1 MSDAGCFPIRPRG
14 DTRRF
19 IQRTECTIR
28 MGPAFIYQ
36 IIDLNKKFGQ
46 RELLK
51 NINLA
56 FYPGAKIGLLG
67 RNGAG
72 KSTLMKIMAGIDRD
86 YDGEARLADGYTV
99 GYLEQEPRL
108 DPAKTVFENVM
119 DAVDH
124 SRAVLR
130 RFEEI
135 NARLGEPLDD
145 KEMEKLLAEQA
156 TVQDEI
162 DAKNLW
168 DLDRQVEIAMDAMNL
183 PPGDWGVANL
193 SGGERRRVALCK
205 LLLEKPDLLL
215 LDEPTNHLDA
225 ESVNW
230 LERHLAEYV
239 GTVVAV
245 THDRYFLDNVA
256 KWILEV
262 DHGRGIP
269 FEGNYSSWL
278 EQKKARLEMEEKQA
292 STRQKTLDKELEWI
306 RMSPKARQA
315 KSKARVAAYE
325 KLAAEQAAVRDSE
338 IEIFIPA
345 SRNLGDQ
352 VIDVENISKSFG
364 DKLLF
369 ENLSFKL
376 PPGGIVGIIGPNG
389 AGKTTLFRMLVGQEK
404 PDTGTVKVGATVDIG
419 YVDQN
424 RDALDP
430 NKTVFEEISGGHD
443 TIELGKRTVNARS
456 YVAKFNFMG
465 PDQQK
470 KVGTLSGG
478 ERNRVHL
485 AKLLRGGANLLLLDE
500 PTNDLDVDT
509 LRSLEEGISSFAGSV
524 VVITHDR
531 WFLDRLAT
539 HIIAFEG
546 DGYVHVCEGN
556 FEVYER
562 SRKERLGVDADEPH
576 RFRYK
581 KLTH

>member
-1 MSDAGCFPIRPRG
+1 
-14 DTRRF
+14 
-19 IQRTECTIR
+19 
-28 MGPAFIYQ
+28 
-36 IIDLNKKFGQ
+36 
-46 RELLK
+46 
-51 NINLA
+51 
-56 FYPGAKIGLLG
+56 
-67 RNGAG
+67 
-72 KSTLMKIMAGIDRD
+72 
-86 YDGEARLADGYTV
+86 
-99 GYLEQEPRL
+99 
-108 DPAKTVFENVM
+108 
-119 DAVDH
+119 
-124 SRAVLR
+124 
-130 RFEEI
+130 
-135 NARLGEPLDD
+135 
-145 KEMEKLLAEQA
+145 
-156 TVQDEI
+156 
-162 DAKNLW
+162 
-168 DLDRQVEIAMDAMNL
+168 
-183 PPGDWGVANL
+183 
-193 SGGERRRVALCK
+193 
-205 LLLEKPDLLL
+205 
-215 LDEPTNHLDA
+215 
-225 ESVNW
+225 
-230 LERHLAEYV
+230 
-239 GTVVAV
+239 
-245 THDRYFLDNVA
+245 
-256 KWILEV
+256 
-262 DHGRGIP
+262 
-269 FEGNYSSWL
+269 
-278 EQKKARLEMEEKQA
+278 
-292 STRQKTLDKELEWI
+292 
-306 RMSPKARQA
+306 MSPKARQA
-315 KSKARVAAYE
+315 KSKARVASYE

-345 SRNLGDQ
+345 SRPLGDL
-352 VIDVENISKSFG
+352 VIEAEGISKAFG

-369 ENLSFKL
+369 ENLSFRL
-376 PPGGIVGIIGPNG
+376 PAGGIVGIIGPNG

-404 PDTGTVKVGATVDIG
+404 PDTGTIKTGHTVDIG

-430 NKTVFEEISGGHD
+430 DKTVFEEISGGHD

-562 SRKERLGVDADEPH
+562 SRRERQGIEGDEPH
-576 RFRYK
+576 RFRHK

>member
-1 MSDAGCFPIRPRG
+1 
-14 DTRRF
+14 
-19 IQRTECTIR
+19 
-28 MGPAFIYQ
+28 MGPAFIFQ
-36 IIDLNKKFGQ
+36 VVDLTKKFGQ

-72 KSTLMKIMAGIDRD
+72 KSTLMKIMAGIDRE
-86 YDGEARLADGYTV
+86 YDGEARLAEGYTV
-99 GYLEQEPRL
+99 GYLEQEPKL
-108 DPAKTVFENVM
+108 DPNKTVFENVM

-135 NARLGEPLDD
+135 NARLGEPLSDA
-145 KEMEKLLAEQA
+145 EMEKLLAEQA

-162 DAKNLW
+162 DVKNLW

-183 PPGDWGVANL
+183 PPGDWGVTNL

-230 LERHLAEYV
+230 LERHLAEYT

-278 EQKKARLEMEEKQA
+278 EQKKARLELEEKQA
-292 STRQKTLDKELEWI
+292 SARQKTLDKELEWV

-315 KSKARVAAYE
+315 KSKARMSAYE

-345 SRNLGDQ
+345 SRPLGDQ
-352 VIDVENISKSFG
+352 VIDAENISKAYG

-369 ENLSFKL
+369 ENLSFRL

-389 AGKTTLFRMLVGQEK
+389 AGKTTLFRMLVGQEQ
-404 PDTGTVKVGATVDIG
+404 PDTGSIKVGSTVDIG
-419 YVDQN
+419 YVDQS

-485 AKLLRGGANLLLLDE
+485 SKLLRGGANLLLLDE

-509 LRSLEEGISSFAGSV
+509 LRSLEEGITHVAGSV

-562 SRKERLGVDADEPH
+562 SRKERLGLEADEPH

-581 KLTH
+581 KLQH

>member
-1 MSDAGCFPIRPRG
+1 
-14 DTRRF
+14 
-19 IQRTECTIR
+19 
-28 MGPAFIYQ
+28 MGAAFIFQ
-36 IIDLNKKFGQ
+36 ISGLTKKFGQ

-72 KSTLMKIMAGIDRD
+72 KSTLMKIMAGIDRE

-108 DPAKTVFENVM
+108 DPTRTVFENVLE
-119 DAVDH
+119 AVGAT
-124 SRAVLR
+124 RAILA

-135 NARLGEPLDD
+135 NSRLGQPLDD
-145 KEMEKLLAEQA
+145 GEMEKLLAEQA
-156 TVQDEI
+156 AVQDLIE
-162 DAKNLW
+162 AKNAW
-168 DLDRQVEIAMDAMNL
+168 DIDRQVEIAMDAMNL
-183 PPGDWGVANL
+183 PPGEWAVTNL
-193 SGGERRRVALCK
+193 SGGERRRVALCR

-225 ESVNW
+225 ESVAW
-230 LERHLAEYV
+230 LERHLAEYT

-262 DHGRGIP
+262 DHGRGMP

-278 EQKKARLEMEEKQA
+278 EQKKARLELEEKQA
-292 STRQKTLDKELEWI
+292 SSRQKTLDRELEWI

-325 KLAAEQAAVRDSE
+325 RLAAEQAAVRDSD

-345 SRNLGDQ
+345 SRPLGDL
-352 VIDVENISKSFG
+352 VIEAEGLSKGYG

-369 ENLSFKL
+369 ENLSFRI

-389 AGKTTLFRMLVGQEK
+389 AGKTTLFRMLVGQEQ
-404 PDTGTVKVGATVDIG
+404 PDAGAIKRGPTVDIG

-430 NKTVFEEISGGHD
+430 EKTVFEEISGGHD
-443 TIELGKRTVNARS
+443 TIELGKKSVNARS
-456 YVAKFNFMG
+456 YVARFNFLG

-485 AKLLRGGANLLLLDE
+485 AKLLRSGSNLLLLDE

-509 LRSLEEGISSFAGSV
+509 LRSLEEGITAFAGSV

-539 HIIAFEG
+539 QIIAFEG
-546 DGYVHVCEGN
+546 DGYVHVCDGN

-562 SRKERLGVDADEPH
+562 NRRERLGIAADEPH

-581 KLTH
+581 KLQH

>member
-1 MSDAGCFPIRPRG
+1 
-14 DTRRF
+14 
-19 IQRTECTIR
+19 
-28 MGPAFIYQ
+28 MGPAFIFQ
-36 IIDLNKKFGQ
+36 ITDLTKKFGQ

-51 NINLA
+51 NINIA

-72 KSTLMKIMAGIDRD
+72 KSTLMKIMAGLDTEF
-86 YDGEARLADGYTV
+86 DGETRLADGYTV
-99 GYLEQEPRL
+99 GYLRQEPQL
-108 DPAKTVFENVM
+108 DPEKTVFENVM
-119 DAVDH
+119 EAVDH

-145 KEMEKLLAEQA
+145 AEMEKLLTEQA

-162 DAKNLW
+162 DVKNLW

-183 PPGDWGVANL
+183 PPADWAVTNL

-225 ESVNW
+225 ESVDW
-230 LERHLAEYV
+230 LERHLAEYT

-269 FEGNYSSWL
+269 FEGNYTSWL
-278 EQKKARLEMEEKQA
+278 QQKKARLELEEKVV

-315 KSKARVAAYE
+315 KSKARVASYE

-345 SRNLGDQ
+345 SRSLGDQ
-352 VIDVENISKSFG
+352 VIDVENISKAFG

-369 ENLSFKL
+369 ENLSFRL

-404 PDTGTVKVGATVDIG
+404 PDTGTVKVGATVDVG

-424 RDALDP
+424 RDALDAD
-430 NKTVFEEISGGHD
+430 KTVFQEISGGHD

-562 SRKERLGVDADEPH
+562 SRKERQGVAADEPH
-576 RFRYK
+576 RFRHK

>member
-1 MSDAGCFPIRPRG
+1 MSDRLAQSGVIFRP
-14 DTRRF
+14 
-19 IQRTECTIR
+19 
-28 MGPAFIYQ
+28 MGAAFIYQ
-36 IIDLNKKFGQ
+36 ITDLTKKFGQ

-51 NINLA
+51 NINIA

-67 RNGAG
+67 RNGSG
-72 KSTLMKIMAGIDRD
+72 KSTLMKIMAGIDQE
-86 YDGEARLADGYTV
+86 YEGETRLADGYSV
-99 GYLEQEPRL
+99 GYLQQEPQL
-108 DPAKTVFENVM
+108 DPQKTVFENVM
-119 DAVDH
+119 DAVAGTR
-124 SRAVLR
+124 SILT
-130 RFEEI
+130 RFEAI
-135 NARLGEPLDD
+135 NARLGESIGPE
-145 KEMEKLLAEQA
+145 EMEKLLDEQA
-156 TVQDEI
+156 RVQDQIE
-162 DAKNLW
+162 AKNAW

-183 PPGDWGVANL
+183 PPGDWEVTNL

-205 LLLEKPDLLL
+205 LLLERPDMLL

-225 ESVNW
+225 ESVDW
-230 LERHLAEYV
+230 LEKHLAEYP

-269 FEGNYSSWL
+269 FEGNYTSWL
-278 EQKKARLEMEEKQA
+278 EQKKARMQLEEKQA

-315 KSKARVAAYE
+315 KSKARVSSYE
-325 KLAAEQAAVRDSE
+325 KLSAEQAATRDQDV
-338 IEIFIPA
+338 EIFIPA
-345 SRNLGDQ
+345 SRPLGDL
-352 VIDVENISKSFG
+352 VIEGVGLSKAFG
-364 DKLLF
+364 DKVLF
-369 ENLSFKL
+369 ENLSFRL

-404 PDTGTVKVGATVDIG
+404 PDSGTLRVGATVDIG
-419 YVDQN
+419 YVDQS
-424 RDALDP
+424 RDSLDP

-456 YVAKFNFMG
+456 YVAKFNFQG

-485 AKLLRGGANLLLLDE
+485 SKLLRGGANLLLLDE

-509 LRSLEEGISSFAGSV
+509 LRSLEEGITSFAGSV

-556 FEVYER
+556 FESYEQNR
-562 SRKERLGVDADEPH
+562 RERQGISADGPH

-581 KLTH
+581 KLQH

>member
-1 MSDAGCFPIRPRG
+1 VS
-14 DTRRF
+14 
-19 IQRTECTIR
+19 
-28 MGPAFIYQ
+28 
-36 IIDLNKKFGQ
+36 
-46 RELLK
+46 
-51 NINLA
+51 
-56 FYPGAKIGLLG
+56 
-67 RNGAG
+67 
-72 KSTLMKIMAGIDRD
+72 
-86 YDGEARLADGYTV
+86 
-99 GYLEQEPRL
+99 
-108 DPAKTVFENVM
+108 
-119 DAVDH
+119 
-124 SRAVLR
+124 
-130 RFEEI
+130 
-135 NARLGEPLDD
+135 
-145 KEMEKLLAEQA
+145 
-156 TVQDEI
+156 
-162 DAKNLW
+162 
-168 DLDRQVEIAMDAMNL
+168 
-183 PPGDWGVANL
+183 
-193 SGGERRRVALCK
+193 
-205 LLLEKPDLLL
+205 
-215 LDEPTNHLDA
+215 
-225 ESVNW
+225 
-230 LERHLAEYV
+230 
-239 GTVVAV
+239 
-245 THDRYFLDNVA
+245 
-256 KWILEV
+256 
-262 DHGRGIP
+262 
-269 FEGNYSSWL
+269 
-278 EQKKARLEMEEKQA
+278 
-292 STRQKTLDKELEWI
+292 
-306 RMSPKARQA
+306 
-315 KSKARVAAYE
+315 AYE

-345 SRNLGDQ
+345 SRSLGDQ
-352 VIDVENISKSFG
+352 VIDVENISKAFG

-369 ENLSFKL
+369 ENLSFRL

-430 NKTVFEEISGGHD
+430 DKTVFEEISGGHD
-443 TIELGKRTVNARS
+443 TIELGKRTVNSRS

-562 SRKERLGVDADEPH
+562 SRKERQGVSADEPH
-576 RFRYK
+576 RFRHK

>member
-1 MSDAGCFPIRPRG
+1 
-14 DTRRF
+14 
-19 IQRTECTIR
+19 
-28 MGPAFIYQ
+28 MGPAYIFQ
-36 IIDLNKKFGQ
+36 IADLHKKFGQ
-46 RELLK
+46 REILK
-51 NINLA
+51 NINVA

-67 RNGAG
+67 RNGSG
-72 KSTLMKIMAGIDRD
+72 KSTLMKIMAGLDLEFE
-86 YDGEARLADGYTV
+86 GTTRLADGFTA
-99 GYLEQEPRL
+99 GYLSQEPQL
-108 DPAKTVFENVM
+108 DPNKTVFENVQ
-119 DAVDH
+119 DAVASTH
-124 SRAVLR
+124 KILT
-130 RFEEI
+130 RFEQI
-135 NARLGEPLDD
+135 NARLGEPMEPT
-145 KEMEKLLAEQA
+145 EMDKLLMEQA
-156 TVQDEI
+156 SVQDQIE
-162 DAKNLW
+162 AQNAW
-168 DLDRQVEIAMDAMNL
+168 DIDRQVEIAMDAMNL
-183 PPGDWGVANL
+183 PPGEWAVTNL
-193 SGGERRRVALCK
+193 SGGERRRIALCK

-225 ESVNW
+225 ESVAW

-256 KWILEV
+256 KWILEI
-262 DHGRGIP
+262 DRGRGIP
-269 FEGNYSSWL
+269 WEGNYSSWL
-278 EQKKARLEMEEKQA
+278 EQKRARLAEEEKAA
-292 STRQKTLDKELEWI
+292 SVRQKTLDRELEWI

-315 KSKARVAAYE
+315 KSKARVTSFE
-325 KLAAEQAAVRDSE
+325 KLAAEQSAAREDEVEMS
-338 IEIFIPA
+338 IPA
-345 SRNLGDQ
+345 GRSLGDL
-352 VIDVENISKSFG
+352 VVEAEGVSKAFG
-364 DKLLF
+364 DKSLI
-369 ENLSFKL
+369 ENFSFRL

-404 PDTGTVKVGATVDIG
+404 PDSGTIKIGATVDIG

-456 YVAKFNFMG
+456 YVAKFNFQG

-485 AKLLRGGANLLLLDE
+485 AKLLRRGSNLLLLDE
-500 PTNDLDVDT
+500 PTNDLDIDT
-509 LRSLEEGISSFAGSV
+509 LRSLEEGIANFAGCV

-556 FEVYER
+556 FETYQR
-562 SRKERLGVDADEPH
+562 QRRERLGIDAEEPH

-581 KLTH
+581 KLQH

>member
-1 MSDAGCFPIRPRG
+1 
-14 DTRRF
+14 
-19 IQRTECTIR
+19 
-28 MGPAFIYQ
+28 MGPAFLYQ
-36 IIDLNKKFGQ
+36 IIDLTKKFGQ

-72 KSTLMKIMAGIDRD
+72 KSTLMKIIAGIDRE
-86 YDGEARLADGYTV
+86 YEGEARLAEGYTA
-99 GYLEQEPRL
+99 GYLEQEPQL
-108 DPAKTVFENVM
+108 DPDKTVFENVM
-119 DAVDH
+119 DGAEE

-130 RFEEI
+130 RYEEI
-135 NARLGEPLDD
+135 NARFAEPLSDD
-145 KEMEKLLAEQA
+145 EMEKLLAEQA
-156 TVQDEI
+156 RVQDEI

-183 PPGDWGVANL
+183 PPGDWAVTNL
-193 SGGERRRVALCK
+193 SGGERRRVALCR

-225 ESVNW
+225 ESVHW
-230 LERHLAEYV
+230 LERHLAEYT

-278 EQKKARLEMEEKQA
+278 QQKKARLELEEKQA
-292 STRQKTLDKELEWI
+292 SARQKTLDKELEWI

-315 KSKARVAAYE
+315 KSKARVAAYD
-325 KLAAEQAAVRDSE
+325 KLTAEQAAARDSE
-338 IEIFIPA
+338 VEIFIPA
-345 SRNLGDQ
+345 SRPLGDL
-352 VIDVENISKSFG
+352 VIEAENISKAFG

-369 ENLSFKL
+369 ENLSFRL

-389 AGKTTLFRMLVGQEK
+389 AGKTTLFRMLVGLEQ
-404 PDTGTVKVGATVDIG
+404 PDSGTVTVGSTVDIG
-419 YVDQN
+419 YVDQS

-430 NKTVFEEISGGHD
+430 IKSVFEEISGGHD

-470 KVGTLSGG
+470 KVGKLSGG

-485 AKLLRGGANLLLLDE
+485 AKLLRGGSNLLLLDE

-509 LRSLEEGISSFAGSV
+509 LRSLEEGITHFAGSV

-556 FEVYER
+556 FEVYEN
-562 SRKERLGVDADEPH
+562 SRKERLGTDADEPH

-581 KLTH
+581 KLQR

>member
-1 MSDAGCFPIRPRG
+1 
-14 DTRRF
+14 
-19 IQRTECTIR
+19 
-28 MGPAFIYQ
+28 MGPAFIFQ
-36 IIDLNKKFGQ
+36 ITDLTKKFGQ

-51 NINLA
+51 NVNLA

-72 KSTLMKIMAGIDRD
+72 KSTLMKIMAGIDKE
-86 YDGEARLADGYTV
+86 YDGETRLADGYTV
-99 GYLEQEPRL
+99 GYLRQEPQL

-135 NARLGEPLDD
+135 NGRLGEPLDD
-145 KEMEKLLAEQA
+145 AEMEKLLAEQA

-162 DAKNLW
+162 DVKNLW

-183 PPGDWGVANL
+183 PPGDWAVTNL

-225 ESVNW
+225 ESVDW
-230 LERHLAEYV
+230 LERHLAEYT

-269 FEGNYSSWL
+269 FEGNYTSWL

-315 KSKARVAAYE
+315 KSKARVSSYE
-325 KLAAEQAAVRDSE
+325 KLAAEQAATRDSE

-345 SRNLGDQ
+345 SRSLGDQ
-352 VIDVENISKSFG
+352 VIDVENISKAFG

-369 ENLSFKL
+369 ENLTFRL

-404 PDTGTVKVGATVDIG
+404 PDSGTIKVGATVDVG

-424 RDALDP
+424 RDALDSD
-430 NKTVFEEISGGHD
+430 KTVFEEISGGHD
-443 TIELGKRTVNARS
+443 TIELGKRTVNSRS
-456 YVAKFNFMG
+456 YVATFNFMG

-509 LRSLEEGISSFAGSV
+509 LRSLEEGISNFAGSV

-562 SRKERLGVDADEPH
+562 SRKERMGVAADEPH
-576 RFRYK
+576 RFRHK

>member
-1 MSDAGCFPIRPRG
+1 
-14 DTRRF
+14 
-19 IQRTECTIR
+19 
-28 MGPAFIYQ
+28 MGPAFIFQ
-36 IIDLNKKFGQ
+36 ITDLTKKFGQ

-72 KSTLMKIMAGIDRD
+72 KSTLMKIMAGLDKE
-86 YDGEARLADGYTV
+86 YDGETRLADGYTV
-99 GYLEQEPRL
+99 GYLRQEPQL
-108 DPAKTVFENVM
+108 DPEKTVFENVM

-145 KEMEKLLAEQA
+145 AEMEKLLADQA

-183 PPGDWGVANL
+183 PPADWAVTNL

-225 ESVNW
+225 ESVDW
-230 LERHLAEYV
+230 LERHLAEYT

-269 FEGNYSSWL
+269 FEGNYTSWL
-278 EQKKARLEMEEKQA
+278 QQKKARLEMEEKQA

-315 KSKARVAAYE
+315 KSKARVSAYE

-345 SRNLGDQ
+345 SRSLGDQ
-352 VIDVENISKSFG
+352 VIDVENISKAFG

-369 ENLSFKL
+369 ENLSFRL

-430 NKTVFEEISGGHD
+430 DKTVFEEISGGHD
-443 TIELGKRTVNARS
+443 TIELGKRTVNSRS

-562 SRKERLGVDADEPH
+562 SRKERQGVSADEPH
-576 RFRYK
+576 RFRHK

>member
-1 MSDAGCFPIRPRG
+1 
-14 DTRRF
+14 
-19 IQRTECTIR
+19 
-28 MGPAFIYQ
+28 
-36 IIDLNKKFGQ
+36 
-46 RELLK
+46 
-51 NINLA
+51 
-56 FYPGAKIGLLG
+56 
-67 RNGAG
+67 
-72 KSTLMKIMAGIDRD
+72 MKIMAGIDNE
-86 YDGEARLADGYTV
+86 YDGETRLADGYTV
-99 GYLEQEPRL
+99 GYLRQEPQL

-135 NARLGEPLDD
+135 NGRLGEPLDD
-145 KEMEKLLAEQA
+145 AEMEKLLTEQA

-162 DAKNLW
+162 DVKNLW

-183 PPGDWGVANL
+183 PPGDWAVTNL

-225 ESVNW
+225 ESVDW
-230 LERHLAEYV
+230 LERHLAEYT

-269 FEGNYSSWL
+269 FEGNYTSWL

-315 KSKARVAAYE
+315 KSKARVSSYE
-325 KLAAEQAAVRDSE
+325 KLAAEQAATRDSE

-345 SRNLGDQ
+345 SRSLGDQ
-352 VIDVENISKSFG
+352 VIDVENISKAFG

-369 ENLSFKL
+369 ENLTFRL

-404 PDTGTVKVGATVDIG
+404 PDSGTVKVGATVDVG

-424 RDALDP
+424 RDALDSD
-430 NKTVFEEISGGHD
+430 KTVFEEISGGHD
-443 TIELGKRTVNARS
+443 TIELGKRTVNSRS

-509 LRSLEEGISSFAGSV
+509 LRSLEEGISNFAGSV

-562 SRKERLGVDADEPH
+562 SRKERMGVAADEPH
-576 RFRYK
+576 RFRHK

>member
-1 MSDAGCFPIRPRG
+1 
-14 DTRRF
+14 
-19 IQRTECTIR
+19 
-28 MGPAFIYQ
+28 MGPAFIFQ
-36 IIDLNKKFGQ
+36 ISDLNKKFGQ

-72 KSTLMKIMAGIDRD
+72 KSTLMKIMAGIDRE
-86 YDGEARLADGYTV
+86 YDGEARLAEGYTV
-99 GYLEQEPRL
+99 GYLEQEPKL
-108 DPAKTVFENVM
+108 DPEKTVFENVM
-119 DAVDH
+119 EAVDH

-130 RFEEI
+130 RYEEI
-135 NARLGEPLDD
+135 NARFAEPIGDD
-145 KEMEKLLAEQA
+145 EMEKLLAEQA
-156 TVQDEI
+156 RVQDEI

-183 PPGDWGVANL
+183 PPGDWGVTNL
-193 SGGERRRVALCK
+193 SGGERRRVALCR

-225 ESVNW
+225 ESVDW

-278 EQKKARLEMEEKQA
+278 EQKKRRLELEEKQVSA
-292 STRQKTLDKELEWI
+292 RQKTLDKELEWV

-315 KSKARVAAYE
+315 KSKARMAAYE

-338 IEIFIPA
+338 VEIFIPA
-345 SRNLGDQ
+345 SRPLGDQ
-352 VIDVENISKSFG
+352 VIDVENISKAFG

-369 ENLSFKL
+369 ENLSFRL

-389 AGKTTLFRMLVGQEK
+389 AGKTTLFRMLVGAEQ
-404 PDTGTVKVGATVDIG
+404 PDSGAVKVGATVDIG

-430 NKTVFEEISGGHD
+430 EKTVFEEISGGHD

-456 YVAKFNFMG
+456 YVAQFNFMG

-509 LRSLEEGISSFAGSV
+509 LRSLEEGITSFAGSV

-562 SRKERLGVDADEPH
+562 GRKERLGMAADEPH

-581 KLTH
+581 KLTG

>member
-1 MSDAGCFPIRPRG
+1 
-14 DTRRF
+14 
-19 IQRTECTIR
+19 
-28 MGPAFIYQ
+28 MGPAFIFQ
-36 IIDLNKKFGQ
+36 ITDLTKKFGQ

-72 KSTLMKIMAGIDRD
+72 KSTLMKIMAGLDKE
-86 YDGEARLADGYTV
+86 YDGETRLADGYTV
-99 GYLEQEPRL
+99 GYLRQEPQL
-108 DPAKTVFENVM
+108 DPEKTVFENVM

-145 KEMEKLLAEQA
+145 AEMEKLLADQA

-183 PPGDWGVANL
+183 PPADWAVTNL

-225 ESVNW
+225 ESVDW
-230 LERHLAEYV
+230 LERHLAEYT

-269 FEGNYSSWL
+269 FEGNYTSWL
-278 EQKKARLEMEEKQA
+278 QQKKARLEMEEKQA

-315 KSKARVAAYE
+315 KSKARVSAYE

-345 SRNLGDQ
+345 SRSLGDQ
-352 VIDVENISKSFG
+352 VIDVENISKAFG

-369 ENLSFKL
+369 ENLSFRL

-430 NKTVFEEISGGHD
+430 DKTVFEEISGGHD
-443 TIELGKRTVNARS
+443 TIELGKRTVNSRS
-456 YVAKFNFMG
+456 YVANFNFMG

-562 SRKERLGVDADEPH
+562 SRKERQGVSADEPH
-576 RFRYK
+576 RFRHK

>member
-1 MSDAGCFPIRPRG
+1 
-14 DTRRF
+14 
-19 IQRTECTIR
+19 
-28 MGPAFIYQ
+28 MGPAFIFQ
-36 IIDLNKKFGQ
+36 ISDLNKKFGQ

-51 NINLA
+51 NINIA

-72 KSTLMKIMAGIDRD
+72 KSTLMKIMAGIDRE
-86 YDGEARLADGYTV
+86 YDGEARLAEGYTV

-108 DPAKTVFENVM
+108 DPQKTVFENVM
-119 DAVDH
+119 NGVDEA
-124 SRAVLR
+124 RAVLR
-130 RFEEI
+130 RYEEI
-135 NARLGEPLDD
+135 NARFGESLADA
-145 KEMEKLLAEQA
+145 EMEKLLAEQA
-156 TVQDEI
+156 AVQDEI

-183 PPGDWGVANL
+183 PPGDWGVDNL
-193 SGGERRRVALCK
+193 SGGERRRIALCR

-230 LERHLAEYV
+230 LERHLAEYA

-269 FEGNYSSWL
+269 FEGNYTAWL
-278 EQKKARLEMEEKQA
+278 QQKKSRLELEEKQA
-292 STRQKTLDKELEWI
+292 SVRQKTLDRELEWV

-315 KSKARVAAYE
+315 KSKARLTAYE
-325 KLAAEQAAVRDSE
+325 KLAAEQAAVRDQDV
-338 IEIFIPA
+338 EIFIPA
-345 SRNLGDQ
+345 SRQLGDQ
-352 VIDVENISKSFG
+352 VIDAENISKAFG

-369 ENLSFKL
+369 ENLSFRL

-389 AGKTTLFRMLVGQEK
+389 AGKTTLFRMLVGAEK
-404 PDTGTVKVGATVDIG
+404 PDTGSLTVGSTVDIG

-430 NKTVFEEISGGHD
+430 DKTVFEEISGGHD
-443 TIELGKRTVNARS
+443 TIELGKRAVNARS

-485 AKLLRGGANLLLLDE
+485 AKLLRGGSNLLLLDE

-509 LRSLEEGISSFAGSV
+509 LRSLEEGIINFAGSV

-562 SRKERLGVDADEPH
+562 SRRERLGIEADEPH

-581 KLTH
+581 KLTR

>member
-1 MSDAGCFPIRPRG
+1 
-14 DTRRF
+14 
-19 IQRTECTIR
+19 
-28 MGPAFIYQ
+28 MGAAFIYQ
-36 IIDLNKKFGQ
+36 ISDLNKKFGQ

-51 NINLA
+51 NVNLA

-72 KSTLMKIMAGIDRD
+72 KSTLLKIMAGIDHE
-86 YDGEARLADGYTV
+86 YEGESRLADGYTV
-99 GYLEQEPRL
+99 GYLEQEPLL
-108 DPAKTVFENVM
+108 DPTKTVFENVM
-119 DAVDH
+119 EAVAPTR
-124 SRAVLR
+124 SILT
-130 RFEEI
+130 RFEAI
-135 NARLGEPLDD
+135 NARLGEPMEPA
-145 KEMEKLLAEQA
+145 EMDKLLSEQA
-156 TVQDEI
+156 AVQDQIE
-162 DAKNLW
+162 ARGAW

-183 PPGDWGVANL
+183 PPGDWQVTNL

-205 LLLEKPDLLL
+205 LLLERPDMLL

-230 LERHLAEYV
+230 LEKHLAEYP

-269 FEGNYSSWL
+269 FEGNYTSWL
-278 EQKKARLEMEEKQA
+278 RQKKARMELEEKQA
-292 STRQKTLDKELEWI
+292 SARQKTLDRELEWI
-306 RMSPKARQA
+306 SMSPKARQA
-315 KSKARVAAYE
+315 KSKARVSSYE
-325 KLAAEQAAVRDSE
+325 KLAAEQAAIRDQD
-338 IEIFIPA
+338 IDITIPA
-345 SRNLGDQ
+345 SRPLGDL
-352 VIDVENISKSFG
+352 VIEGEGLSKGFG

-369 ENLSFKL
+369 ENLSFRL

-404 PDTGTVKVGATVDIG
+404 PDSGTLRIGPTVDIG

-430 NKTVFEEISGGHD
+430 EKTVFEEISGGHD
-443 TIELGKRTVNARS
+443 TIELGKRTINARS
-456 YVAKFNFMG
+456 YVARFNFIG

-470 KVGTLSGG
+470 KVGRLSGG

-485 AKLLRGGANLLLLDE
+485 AKLLRSGSNLLLLDE

-509 LRSLEEGISSFAGSV
+509 LRSLEEGITSFAGSV

-556 FEVYER
+556 FEAYETNR
-562 SRKERLGVDADEPH
+562 RERQGIGADEPH

-581 KLTH
+581 KLQH

>member
-1 MSDAGCFPIRPRG
+1 
-14 DTRRF
+14 
-19 IQRTECTIR
+19 
-28 MGPAFIYQ
+28 MGPAFIFQ
-36 IIDLNKKFGQ
+36 ITDLTKKFGQ

-51 NINLA
+51 NVNLA

-72 KSTLMKIMAGIDRD
+72 KSTLMKIMAGLDTEF
-86 YDGEARLADGYTV
+86 DGETRLADGYTV
-99 GYLEQEPRL
+99 GYLRQEPQL
-108 DPAKTVFENVM
+108 DPEKTVFENVM
-119 DAVDH
+119 EAVDH

-145 KEMEKLLAEQA
+145 AEMEKLLAEQA

-162 DAKNLW
+162 DVKNLW

-183 PPGDWGVANL
+183 PPADWAVTNL

-225 ESVNW
+225 ESVDW
-230 LERHLAEYV
+230 LERHLAEYT

-269 FEGNYSSWL
+269 FEGNYTSWL
-278 EQKKARLEMEEKQA
+278 QQKKARLELEEKVV

-315 KSKARVAAYE
+315 KSKARVASYE

-345 SRNLGDQ
+345 SRSLGDQ
-352 VIDVENISKSFG
+352 VIDVENISKAFG

-369 ENLSFKL
+369 ENLSFRL

-389 AGKTTLFRMLVGQEK
+389 AGKTTLFRMHVGQEK
-404 PDTGTVKVGATVDIG
+404 PDSGTVKVGATVDIG

-424 RDALDP
+424 RDALDAD
-430 NKTVFEEISGGHD
+430 KTVFEEISGGHD

-562 SRKERLGVDADEPH
+562 SRKERQGVAADEPH
-576 RFRYK
+576 RFRHK

>member
-1 MSDAGCFPIRPRG
+1 
-14 DTRRF
+14 
-19 IQRTECTIR
+19 
-28 MGPAFIYQ
+28 MGPAFIFQ
-36 IIDLNKKFGQ
+36 ITDLTKKFGQ

-51 NINLA
+51 NVNIA

-72 KSTLMKIMAGIDRD
+72 KSTLMKIMAGLDTEF
-86 YDGEARLADGYTV
+86 DGETRLADGYTV
-99 GYLEQEPRL
+99 GYLRQEPQL
-108 DPAKTVFENVM
+108 DPEKTVFENVM
-119 DAVDH
+119 EAVDH

-145 KEMEKLLAEQA
+145 AEMEKLLTEQA

-162 DAKNLW
+162 DVKNLW

-183 PPGDWGVANL
+183 PPAEWAVTNL

-225 ESVNW
+225 ESVDW
-230 LERHLAEYV
+230 LERHLAEYT

-269 FEGNYSSWL
+269 FEGNYTSWL
-278 EQKKARLEMEEKQA
+278 QQKKARLELEEKVV

-315 KSKARVAAYE
+315 KSKARVASYE

-345 SRNLGDQ
+345 SRSLGDQ
-352 VIDVENISKSFG
+352 VIDVENISKAFG

-369 ENLSFKL
+369 ENLSFRL

-404 PDTGTVKVGATVDIG
+404 PDTGTVKVGATVDVG

-424 RDALDP
+424 RDALDAD
-430 NKTVFEEISGGHD
+430 KTVFEEISGGHD

-562 SRKERLGVDADEPH
+562 SRKERQGVAADEPH
-576 RFRYK
+576 RFRHK

>member
-1 MSDAGCFPIRPRG
+1 
-14 DTRRF
+14 
-19 IQRTECTIR
+19 

-36 IIDLNKKFGQ
+36 IVDLTKKFGQ

-72 KSTLMKIMAGIDRD
+72 KSTLMKIMAGIDRE
-86 YDGEARLADGYTV
+86 YEGEARLAEGYAA
-99 GYLEQEPRL
+99 GYLEQEPHL
-108 DPAKTVFENVM
+108 DLEKTVFENVM
-119 DAVDH
+119 NGAEQ

-130 RFEEI
+130 RYEEI
-135 NARLGEPLDD
+135 NARFAEPLSDA
-145 KEMEKLLAEQA
+145 EMEKLLAEQA
-156 TVQDEI
+156 RVQDEI

-183 PPGDWGVANL
+183 PPGDWSVTNL
-193 SGGERRRVALCK
+193 SGGERRRVALCR

-225 ESVNW
+225 DSVHW

-278 EQKKARLEMEEKQA
+278 QQKKARLELEEKQA
-292 STRQKTLDKELEWI
+292 SARQKTLDKELEWI

-315 KSKARVAAYE
+315 KSKARVASYE
-325 KLAAEQAAVRDSE
+325 KLAAEQAATRDSE
-338 IEIFIPA
+338 VEIFIPA
-345 SRNLGDQ
+345 SRPLGDL
-352 VIDVENISKSFG
+352 VIEAENISKAFG

-369 ENLSFKL
+369 EDVSFRL

-389 AGKTTLFRMLVGQEK
+389 AGKTTLFRMLVGLDK
-404 PDTGTVKVGATVDIG
+404 PDSGTITVGSTVDIG
-419 YVDQN
+419 YVDQS

-430 NKTVFEEISGGHD
+430 TKTVFEEISGGHD

-485 AKLLRGGANLLLLDE
+485 AKLLRGGSNLLLLDE

-509 LRSLEEGISSFAGSV
+509 LRSLEEGITHFAGSV

-556 FEVYER
+556 FEVYEN
-562 SRKERLGVDADEPH
+562 SRKERLGENADEPH

-581 KLTH
+581 KLQR

>member
-1 MSDAGCFPIRPRG
+1 
-14 DTRRF
+14 
-19 IQRTECTIR
+19 
-28 MGPAFIYQ
+28 MGPAFIFQ
-36 IIDLNKKFGQ
+36 ITDLTKKFGQ

-51 NINLA
+51 NVNIA

-72 KSTLMKIMAGIDRD
+72 KSTLMKIMAGLDTE
-86 YDGEARLADGYTV
+86 YDGETRLADGYTV
-99 GYLEQEPRL
+99 GYLRQEPQL
-108 DPAKTVFENVM
+108 DPEKTVFENVM
-119 DAVDH
+119 EAVDH

-135 NARLGEPLDD
+135 NARLGEPLGDA
-145 KEMEKLLAEQA
+145 EMEKLLTEQA

-162 DAKNLW
+162 DVKNLW

-183 PPGDWGVANL
+183 PPADWAVTNL

-225 ESVNW
+225 ESVDW
-230 LERHLAEYV
+230 LERHLAEYT

-269 FEGNYSSWL
+269 FEGNYTSWL
-278 EQKKARLEMEEKQA
+278 QQKKARLELEEKVV

-315 KSKARVAAYE
+315 KSKARVSAYE

-345 SRNLGDQ
+345 SRSLGDQ
-352 VIDVENISKSFG
+352 VIDVENISKAFG
-364 DKLLF
+364 DKVLF

-404 PDTGTVKVGATVDIG
+404 PDTGTVKVGATVDVD

-424 RDALDP
+424 RDAIDADT
-430 NKTVFEEISGGHD
+430 TVFQEISGGHD

-562 SRKERLGVDADEPH
+562 SRKERQGVGADEPH
-576 RFRYK
+576 RFRHK

>member
-1 MSDAGCFPIRPRG
+1 
-14 DTRRF
+14 
-19 IQRTECTIR
+19 
-28 MGPAFIYQ
+28 MGPAFIFQ
-36 IIDLNKKFGQ
+36 ITDLTKKFGQ

-51 NINLA
+51 NVNLA

-72 KSTLMKIMAGIDRD
+72 KSTLMKIMAGLDKE
-86 YDGEARLADGYTV
+86 YDGETRLADGYTV
-99 GYLEQEPRL
+99 GYLRQEPQL
-108 DPAKTVFENVM
+108 DPEKTVFENVM
-119 DAVDH
+119 DAVDY

-135 NARLGEPLDD
+135 NTRLGEPLEDA
-145 KEMEKLLAEQA
+145 EMEKLLAEQA

-162 DAKNLW
+162 DVKNLW

-183 PPGDWGVANL
+183 PPADWAVTNL

-225 ESVNW
+225 ESVDW
-230 LERHLAEYV
+230 LERHLAEYT

-269 FEGNYSSWL
+269 FEGNYTSWL
-278 EQKKARLEMEEKQA
+278 QQKKARLELEEKQA

-315 KSKARVAAYE
+315 KSKARVASYE

-345 SRNLGDQ
+345 SRSLGDQ
-352 VIDVENISKSFG
+352 VIDVENISKAFG

-369 ENLSFKL
+369 ENLSFRL

-404 PDTGTVKVGATVDIG
+404 PDTGTIKVGATVDVG

-424 RDALDP
+424 RDALDAD
-430 NKTVFEEISGGHD
+430 KTVFEEISGGHD
-443 TIELGKRTVNARS
+443 TIELGKRTVNSRS

-509 LRSLEEGISSFAGSV
+509 LRSLEEGISNFAGSV

-562 SRKERLGVDADEPH
+562 SRKERQGVAADEPH
-576 RFRYK
+576 RFRHK

>member
-1 MSDAGCFPIRPRG
+1 
-14 DTRRF
+14 
-19 IQRTECTIR
+19 
-28 MGPAFIYQ
+28 MGPAFIFQ
-36 IIDLNKKFGQ
+36 ITDLTKKFGQ

-51 NINLA
+51 NVNLA

-72 KSTLMKIMAGIDRD
+72 KSTLMKIMAGIDKE
-86 YDGEARLADGYTV
+86 YDGETRLADGYTV
-99 GYLEQEPRL
+99 GYLRQEPQL

-135 NARLGEPLDD
+135 NGRLGEPLDD
-145 KEMEKLLAEQA
+145 AEMEKLLAEQA

-162 DAKNLW
+162 DVKNLW

-183 PPGDWGVANL
+183 PPGDWAVTNL

-225 ESVNW
+225 ESVDW
-230 LERHLAEYV
+230 LERHLAEYT

-269 FEGNYSSWL
+269 FEGNYTSWL

-315 KSKARVAAYE
+315 KSKARVSSYE
-325 KLAAEQAAVRDSE
+325 KLAAEQAATRDSE

-345 SRNLGDQ
+345 SRSLGDQ
-352 VIDVENISKSFG
+352 VIDVENISKAFG

-369 ENLSFKL
+369 ENLTFRL

-404 PDTGTVKVGATVDIG
+404 PDSGTIKVGATVDVG

-424 RDALDP
+424 RDALDSD
-430 NKTVFEEISGGHD
+430 KTVFEEISGGHD
-443 TIELGKRTVNARS
+443 TIELGKRTVNSRS

-509 LRSLEEGISSFAGSV
+509 LRSLEEGISNFAGSV

-562 SRKERLGVDADEPH
+562 SRKERMGVAADEPH
-576 RFRYK
+576 RFRHK

>member
-1 MSDAGCFPIRPRG
+1 
-14 DTRRF
+14 
-19 IQRTECTIR
+19 
-28 MGPAFIYQ
+28 MGPAFIFQ

-51 NINLA
+51 HINLA

-72 KSTLMKIMAGIDRD
+72 KSTLMKIMAGIDRE

-99 GYLEQEPRL
+99 GYLQQEPQL
-108 DPAKTVFENVM
+108 DPDKTVFENVM
-119 DAVDH
+119 DAVGKT
-124 SRAVLR
+124 RAILA

-135 NARLGEPLDD
+135 NARLGEPM
-145 KEMEKLLAEQA
+145 EPEAMEKLLAEQA
-156 TVQDEI
+156 AVQDLI
-162 DAKNLW
+162 DAKNAW

-183 PPGDWGVANL
+183 PPGDWAVTNL
-193 SGGERRRVALCK
+193 SGGERRRIALCK

-225 ESVNW
+225 ESVDW
-230 LERHLAEYV
+230 LERHLAEYA

-278 EQKKARLEMEEKQA
+278 QQKKARLELEEKQA
-292 STRQKTLDKELEWI
+292 SARQKTLDKELEWI

-315 KSKARVAAYE
+315 KSKARVSAYE

-345 SRNLGDQ
+345 SRPLGDQ
-352 VIDVENISKSFG
+352 VIDVENISKAFG
-364 DKLLF
+364 DKVLF
-369 ENLSFKL
+369 ENLSFRL

-404 PDTGTVKVGATVDIG
+404 PDTGAIKVGATVDIG

-430 NKTVFEEISGGHD
+430 GKTVFEEISGGHD

-509 LRSLEEGISSFAGSV
+509 LRSLEEGIASFAGSV

-562 SRKERLGVDADEPH
+562 SRRERLGIAADEPH
-576 RFRYK
+576 RFRHK
-581 KLTH
+581 KLQH

>member
-1 MSDAGCFPIRPRG
+1 
-14 DTRRF
+14 
-19 IQRTECTIR
+19 
-28 MGPAFIYQ
+28 MGAAFIYQ
-36 IIDLNKKFGQ
+36 ISHLTKKFGQ

-51 NINLA
+51 DINIA

-72 KSTLMKIMAGIDRD
+72 KSTLMKIMAGLDKE
-86 YDGEARLADGYTV
+86 YEGEARLAEGYTV
-99 GYLEQEPRL
+99 GYLQQEPQL
-108 DPAKTVFENVM
+108 DPDKTVQENVM
-119 DAVDH
+119 EAVAAT
-124 SRAVLR
+124 RAVLK

-135 NARLGEPLDD
+135 NAKLAEPMEPE
-145 KEMEKLLAEQA
+145 EMEKLLEEQA

-162 DAKNLW
+162 EAKNAW
-168 DLDRQVEIAMDAMNL
+168 DLERQLEIAMEAMNL
-183 PPGDWGVANL
+183 PPGDWPVTNL
-193 SGGERRRVALCK
+193 SGGERRRVALCR

-225 ESVNW
+225 ESVAW
-230 LERHLAEYV
+230 LERHLADYE

-245 THDRYFLDNVA
+245 THDRYFLDHVA
-256 KWILEV
+256 KWILGV

-269 FEGNYSSWL
+269 FEGNYTAWL
-278 EQKKARLEMEEKQA
+278 QQKKARLELEEKQA
-292 STRQKTLDKELEWI
+292 SARQKTLDKELEWI

-325 KLAAEQAAVRDSE
+325 KLAAEQAATRDSDVE
-338 IEIFIPA
+338 IMIPA
-345 SRNLGDQ
+345 SRALGDQ
-352 VIDVENISKSFG
+352 VIEAEGLSKAYG

-369 ENLSFKL
+369 ENLSFRI
-376 PPGGIVGIIGPNG
+376 PAGGIVGIIGPNG
-389 AGKTTLFRMLVGQEK
+389 AGKTTLFRMLVGQEQ
-404 PDTGTVKVGATVDIG
+404 PDAGEIKVGSTVDVG
-419 YVDQN
+419 YVDQS

-430 NKTVFEEISGGHD
+430 EKTVFEEISGGHD

-456 YVAKFNFMG
+456 YVAKFMFMG

-470 KVGTLSGG
+470 KVGKLSGG

-485 AKLLRGGANLLLLDE
+485 AKLLRRGCNLLLLDE

-509 LRSLEEGISSFAGSV
+509 LRSLEEGITHFPGSV

-539 HIIAFEG
+539 TIIAFEG

-556 FEVYER
+556 FDVYER
-562 SRKERLGVDADEPH
+562 SRRERLGIGADEPH

>member
-1 MSDAGCFPIRPRG
+1 
-14 DTRRF
+14 
-19 IQRTECTIR
+19 
-28 MGPAFIYQ
+28 MGAAFIFQ
-36 IIDLNKKFGQ
+36 ISDLTKKFGQ

-72 KSTLMKIMAGIDRD
+72 KSTLMKIMAGIDRE
-86 YDGEARLADGYTV
+86 YEGEARLADGYTV
-99 GYLEQEPRL
+99 GYLEQEPKL
-108 DPAKTVFENVM
+108 DTSKTVFENVL
-119 DAVDH
+119 DAV
-124 SRAVLR
+124 SGSKAILN

-135 NARLGEPLDD
+135 SAKLGEPMSDAA
-145 KEMEKLLAEQA
+145 MEKLLEEQA
-156 TVQDEI
+156 TVQDQI

-183 PPGDWGVANL
+183 PPGDWGVENL
-193 SGGERRRVALCK
+193 SGGERRRVALCR

-225 ESVNW
+225 ESVAW
-230 LERHLAEYV
+230 LERHLAEYA

-278 EQKKARLEMEEKQA
+278 AQKKARLELEEKQA
-292 STRQKTLDKELEWI
+292 SARQKTLDKELEWI

-315 KSKARVAAYE
+315 KSKARVASYE
-325 KLAAEQAAVRDSE
+325 KLAAEQAASRDQD
-338 IEIFIPA
+338 IEIFIPS
-345 SRNLGDQ
+345 SRPLGDL
-352 VIDVENISKSFG
+352 VIEAEGLSKGFG

-369 ENLSFKL
+369 ENLSFRL

-404 PDTGTVKVGATVDIG
+404 PDSGSIKVGATVDIG
-419 YVDQN
+419 HVDQS

-443 TIELGKRTVNARS
+443 TIELGKRSVNARS
-456 YVAKFNFMG
+456 YVARFNFLG

-485 AKLLRGGANLLLLDE
+485 AKLLRAGSNLLLLDE

-509 LRSLEEGISSFAGSV
+509 LRSLEEGITHFAGSV

-562 SRKERLGVDADEPH
+562 SRRERLGIDADEPH

-581 KLTH
+581 KLQH